1 MRKHPLNGNP
11 NLLSVNE
18 STFSNKAFI
27 EMKNKEKPFCELAQ
41 RTDAYVTSEQK
52 GFDAVIRSIK
62 ALFYGDFFDKNFVPS
77 NQISMFTAAI
87 GTGLAILDGR
97 VLFFAVLAV
106 GDRLDRFDFQSAT
119 AQKIRAVCIPVPTI
133 NELIVHNRGYFAD
146 LHDDFLDFGRLV
158 FDGDVAHDVRDVKHY
173 T

>member
-1 MRKHPLNGNP
+1 M
-11 NLLSVNE
+11 
-18 STFSNKAFI
+18 
-27 EMKNKEKPFCELAQ
+27 
-41 RTDAYVTSEQK
+41 YVTGKQK
-52 GFDAVIRSIK
+52 GVDTVIRSIA
-62 ALFYGDFFDKNFVPS
+62 ALFYGDFFDEHLVS
-77 NQISMFTAAI
+77 AHQIGVLAPAI
-87 GTGLAILDGR
+87 GADLAVLDGGI
-97 VLFFAVLAV
+97 LFVAVLAISDCFD
-106 GDRLDRFDFQSAT
+106 GLDFKSAT

>member
-1 MRKHPLNGNP
+1 MPAD
-11 NLLSVNE
+11 V
-18 STFSNKAFI
+18 
-27 EMKNKEKPFCELAQ
+27 
-41 RTDAYVTSEQK
+41 V
-52 GFDAVIRSIK
+52 RSIA
-62 ALFYGDFFDKNFVPS
+62 ALFYGDFFDEHLVS
-77 NQISMFTAAI
+77 AHQIGVFAPAI
-87 GTGLAILDGR
+87 GANLAVLDGGI
-97 VLFFAVLAV
+97 LFVAVLAI
-106 GDRLDRFDFQSAT
+106 GDCFDGLDFKSAT

>member
-1 MRKHPLNGNP
+1 MSCQTRGADKISRCLG
-11 NLLSVNE
+11 
-18 STFSNKAFI
+18 
-27 EMKNKEKPFCELAQ
+27 
-41 RTDAYVTSEQK
+41 
-52 GFDAVIRSIK
+52 

-133 NELIVHNRGYFAD
+133 DELVVYDCRHFAD

-158 FDGDVAHDVRDVKHY
+158 FERDVAHHIGNVKNY
-173 T
+173 A

>member
-1 MRKHPLNGNP
+1 M
-11 NLLSVNE
+11 
-18 STFSNKAFI
+18 T
-27 EMKNKEKPFCELAQ
+27 
-41 RTDAYVTSEQK
+41 YVTVYGADS
-52 GFDAVIRSIK
+52 DAVIRSIA
-62 ALFYGDFFDKNFVPS
+62 ALFYSDFFDEHLVS
-77 NQISMFTAAI
+77 AHQIGVLAPAI
-87 GTGLAILDGR
+87 GADLAVLHGG
-97 VLFFAVLAV
+97 VLFFAVLAI
-106 GDRLDRFDFQSAT
+106 GDGLYRLDFKSAT

>member
-1 MRKHPLNGNP
+1 MTGYLRFG
-11 NLLSVNE
+11 
-18 STFSNKAFI
+18 
-27 EMKNKEKPFCELAQ
+27 
-41 RTDAYVTSEQK
+41 
-52 GFDAVIRSIK
+52 
-62 ALFYGDFFDKNFVPS
+62 ALFYGDFFNKHLVS
-77 NQISMFTAAI
+77 SHQIRMFAAAI
-87 GTGLAILDGR
+87 GADLAVFDGGILF
-97 VLFFAVLAV
+97 VAVLAI
-106 GDRLDRFDFQSAT
+106 GDCFDGLDFKSAT

>member
-1 MRKHPLNGNP
+1 MRFG
-11 NLLSVNE
+11 
-18 STFSNKAFI
+18 
-27 EMKNKEKPFCELAQ
+27 
-41 RTDAYVTSEQK
+41 
-52 GFDAVIRSIK
+52 
-62 ALFYGDFFDKNFVPS
+62 ALFYGDFFNKHLVPPH
-77 NQISMFTAAI
+77 QIGVLAPAI
-87 GTGLAILDGR
+87 GADLAVLDGGI
-97 VLFFAVLAV
+97 LFVAVLAI
-106 GDRLDRFDFQSAT
+106 GDCFDGLDFKSAT

>member
-1 MRKHPLNGNP
+1 M
-11 NLLSVNE
+11 
-18 STFSNKAFI
+18 T
-27 EMKNKEKPFCELAQ
+27 
-41 RTDAYVTSEQK
+41 YVTVYGADS
-52 GFDAVIRSIK
+52 DAVIRSIA
-62 ALFYGDFFDKNFVPS
+62 ALFYGDFFDKYLVS
-77 NQISMFTAAI
+77 TQQIGMFAAAI
-87 GTGLAILDGR
+87 GADFAVFDGGILF
-97 VLFFAVLAV
+97 VAVLAI
-106 GDRLDRFDFQSAT
+106 GDCFDGLDFKSAT

>member
-1 MRKHPLNGNP
+1 MRFG
-11 NLLSVNE
+11 
-18 STFSNKAFI
+18 
-27 EMKNKEKPFCELAQ
+27 
-41 RTDAYVTSEQK
+41 
-52 GFDAVIRSIK
+52 
-62 ALFYGDFFDKNFVPS
+62 ALFYGDFFDEHLVPPH
-77 NQISMFTAAI
+77 QIRMFTPAI
-87 GTGLAILDGR
+87 GADLAVLHGG
-97 VLFFAVLAV
+97 VLFFAVLAI
-106 GDRLDRFDFQSAT
+106 GDGLYRLDFKSAT